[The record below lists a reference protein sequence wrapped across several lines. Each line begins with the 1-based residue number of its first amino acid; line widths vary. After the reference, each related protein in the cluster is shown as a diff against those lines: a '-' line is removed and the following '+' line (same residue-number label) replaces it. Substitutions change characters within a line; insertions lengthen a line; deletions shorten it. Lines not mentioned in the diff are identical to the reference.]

1 MIVLTDLQNAEV
13 GLIQSV
19 LEVGVDREGG
29 PVVALGTCKEVVIG
43 MTALFNRMVQGPAL
57 EQFEQQGFLLSPL
70 D

>member
-1 MIVLTDLQNAEV
+1 MIVLTDLQNAEI

-43 MTALFNRMVQGPAL
+43 MAALFDRMVQGPAL
-57 EQFEQQGFLLSPL
+57 EQFQQQGFLLSPF

>member
-1 MIVLTDLQNAEV
+1 MIVLTDLQNAEI

-29 PVVALGTCKEVVIG
+29 PVVALGTCKEFVIG
-43 MTALFNRMVQGPAL
+43 MTALFDDVVQGPAL
-57 EQFEQQGFLLSPL
+57 EQFEQQGFLLSPF

>member
-57 EQFEQQGFLLSPL
+57 EQFKQQGFLLSSF